1 MSNYF
6 FSNAELSERID
17 QKILY
22 VSSDKYIDLSNLQ
35 PAEERST
42 DNKTSFSEVAGA
54 WLKWIEPR
62 LKLSSK
68 NKYEYITNC
77 HLLPEFGSFFI
88 EDISRTDVTVFRDT
102 LMFRLESKLQ
112 TPLSSATISGILS
125 VLKSIFRFSS
135 DELNLKVFDIGGI
148 SVKTAQKPL
157 QILSQS
163 EQQILSDYLFANY
176 SSTHLGILISLYMGL
191 RLGEVCALQWQDVSF
206 ADQTIFVR
214 QTMQRLRSD
223 EDPTTRT
230 KVIISEPKSGQSVRH
245 VPIPDK
251 LMHLFWVLNKEDG
264 AFVLSG
270 KKEKVVEPRTMQN
283 RFKTI
288 LRKCGIRDINYHALR
303 HTFATRS
310 VEVGC
315 DVKSLSEI
323 LGHASVGIT
332 LNRYVH
338 PSMKIKKEQ
347 INRVSDL
354 FSD

>member
-1 MSNYF
+1 MSNYHF
-6 FSNAELSERID
+6 INTAPSKRID

-22 VSSDKYIDLSNLQ
+22 ISSDKYIDLSL
-35 PAEERST
+35 PLLDKEKSKDRKAF
-42 DNKTSFSEVAGA
+42 FSEIADA
-54 WLKWIEPR
+54 WLKWTKPR

-88 EDISRTDVTVFRDT
+88 EDISRSHVIAFRDT
-102 LMFRLESKLQ
+102 LLICKENNSKK
-112 TPLSSATISGILS
+112 TLSPGTISGILS
-125 VLKSIFRFSS
+125 VLKNIFRFAS
-135 DELNLKVFDIGGI
+135 DELNLKVIDISGI
-148 SVKTAQKPL
+148 TVKATQKPL
-157 QILSQS
+157 QILSAS
-163 EQQILSDYLFANY
+163 EQHILSDYLFANY

-214 QTMQRLRSD
+214 QTMQRLRLD

-230 KVIISEPKSGQSVRH
+230 KVIISKPKSGRSVRH
-245 VPIPDK
+245 VPIPDR

-283 RFKTI
+283 RFKSI